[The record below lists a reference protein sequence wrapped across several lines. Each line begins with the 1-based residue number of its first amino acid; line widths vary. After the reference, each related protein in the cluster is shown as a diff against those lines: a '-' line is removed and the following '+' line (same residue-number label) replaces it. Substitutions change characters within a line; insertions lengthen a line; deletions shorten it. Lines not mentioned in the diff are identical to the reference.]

1 MIEKL
6 FLALIMT
13 LCLNLLVVVRLAN
26 NPDITT
32 SSRPAEDITPRNKWL
47 EPISSNGNSTGCL
60 PSPLNRAK
68 GEYTQKN
75 RELTIDSNV

>member
-26 NPDITT
+26 NPDNTT
-32 SSRPAEDITPRNKWL
+32 SSRPADSVTTRNKWL
-47 EPISSNGNSTGCL
+47 DPIGGNWQQQLL
-60 PSPLNRAK
+60 PIAAK
-68 GEYTQKN
+68 
-75 RELTIDSNV
+75 